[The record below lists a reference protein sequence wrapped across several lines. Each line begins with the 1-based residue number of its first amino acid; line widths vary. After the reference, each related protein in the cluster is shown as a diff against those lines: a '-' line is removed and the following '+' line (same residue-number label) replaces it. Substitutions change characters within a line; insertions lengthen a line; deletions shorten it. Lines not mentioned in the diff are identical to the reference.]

1 MRLYT
6 SSILLILIILFSW
19 SDESKV
25 NIPGDTKF
33 NVYRN
38 SSLIGFHNL
47 SFSKLG
53 DDIKAEIEIKFEVSF
68 LGFVVYDYYHKNIEI
83 WSKDKL
89 KTLDT
94 FTDKNG
100 EELSCKVEKS
110 KNMYKIS
117 GSSREILSDETLIP
131 TSYWRNELIKGV
143 EKKTLNTQDCS
154 IINFK
159 IESLGEK
166 MIYNNKIKTDH
177 YKLEGKESTGED
189 VIIDIWYDK
198 FGRWVKMIFIKDGS
212 EIEYISKK
220 FDKSNE

>member
-1 MRLYT
+1 VQLK
-6 SSILLILIILFSW
+6 SSTILLVLTIFFSW
-19 SDESKV
+19 SVGSKS
-25 NIPGDTKF
+25 NIPEDIEF

-47 SFSKLG
+47 SFSQLG
-53 DDIKAEIEIKFEVSF
+53 DDIKAEIEIKFEVTF
-68 LGFVVYDYYHKNIEI
+68 LGFVVYDYYHKNVEV
-83 WSKDKL
+83 WSDDKL
-89 KTLDT
+89 KTLET

-100 EELSCKVEKS
+100 EELSCTVSKS
-110 KNMYKIS
+110 KETYNIS
-117 GSSREILSDETLIP
+117 GTSRKTLSGETIIP

-154 IINFK
+154 VINFK
-159 IESLGEK
+159 IDSLGEK
-166 MIYNNKIKTDH
+166 MIYNNKLKTNY
-177 YKLEGKESTGED
+177 YKLQGKESTGED

>member
-1 MRLYT
+1 MRSK
-6 SSILLILIILFSW
+6 SSTLFVFLLILLSW
-19 SDESKV
+19 SVESK
-25 NIPGDTKF
+25 NYIPDDIKF

-47 SFSKLG
+47 SFSQLG
-53 DDIKAEIEIKFEVSF
+53 DGIKAEIEIKFEVTF
-68 LGFVVYDYYHKNIEI
+68 LGFVVYDYYHKNVEV
-83 WSKDKL
+83 WSDGKL
-89 KTLDT
+89 NTLET

-100 EELSCKVEKS
+100 EELSCKVSKS
-110 KNMYKIS
+110 KDTYNIS
-117 GSSREILSDETLIP
+117 GTSRETISDETIIP
-131 TSYWRNELIKGV
+131 TSYWRSELIEGV

-154 IINFK
+154 IINFT
-159 IESLGEK
+159 IEPLGK
-166 MIYNNKIKTDH
+166 KKIYNNKVKTDH

-220 FDKSNE
+220 FDKNNE

>member
-1 MRLYT
+1 MRPKRL
-6 SSILLILIILFSW
+6 SIFLALLILLPW
-19 SDESKV
+19 SVQPRV
-25 NIPGDTKF
+25 NIPDDINF

-47 SFSKLG
+47 SFSQIG
-53 DDIKAEIEIKFEVSF
+53 DDIKAEIEIKFEVTF
-68 LGFVVYDYYHKNIEI
+68 LGFVVYDYYHKNIEV
-83 WSKDKL
+83 WSEDKL

-94 FTDKNG
+94 FTYKNG
-100 EELSCKVEKS
+100 EELSCKVSKS
-110 KNMYKIS
+110 KDQYKIS
-117 GSSREILSDETLIP
+117 GSSIEILSDETLIP

>member
-1 MRLYT
+1 MRPKRL
-6 SSILLILIILFSW
+6 SIFLALLILLPW
-19 SDESKV
+19 SVQPRV
-25 NIPGDTKF
+25 NIPDDINF

-47 SFSKLG
+47 SFSQIG
-53 DDIKAEIEIKFEVSF
+53 DDIKAEIEIKFEVTF
-68 LGFVVYDYYHKNIEI
+68 LGFVVYDYYHKNIEV
-83 WSKDKL
+83 WSEDKL

-94 FTDKNG
+94 FTYKNG
-100 EELSCKVEKS
+100 EELSCKVSKS
-110 KNMYKIS
+110 KDMYKVS
-117 GSSREILSDETLIP
+117 GSSIEILSDETLIP

-166 MIYNNKIKTDH
+166 TIYNNKIKTDH
-177 YKLEGKESTGED
+177 YKLEGKELTGED
-189 VIIDIWYDK
+189 VVIDIWYDK

-220 FDKSNE
+220 FDKTNE

>member
-1 MRLYT
+1 MRPKRL
-6 SSILLILIILFSW
+6 SIFLALLILLPW
-19 SDESKV
+19 SVQPRV
-25 NIPGDTKF
+25 NIPDDINF

-47 SFSKLG
+47 SFSQIG
-53 DDIKAEIEIKFEVSF
+53 DDIKAEIEIKFEVTF
-68 LGFVVYDYYHKNIEI
+68 LGFVVYDYYHKNIEV
-83 WSKDKL
+83 WSEDKL

-94 FTDKNG
+94 FTYKNG
-100 EELSCKVEKS
+100 EELSCKVSKS
-110 KNMYKIS
+110 KDMYKVS
-117 GSSREILSDETLIP
+117 GSSIEILSDETLIP

-166 MIYNNKIKTDH
+166 TIYNNKIKTDH
-177 YKLEGKESTGED
+177 YKLEGKELTGED
-189 VIIDIWYDK
+189 VVIDIWYDK

>member
-1 MRLYT
+1 MKLKS
-6 SSILLILIILFSW
+6 SSILFVLIILFSW
-19 SDESKV
+19 SVEPKS
-25 NIPGDTKF
+25 NIPEDIKF

-47 SFSKLG
+47 SFSQIG
-53 DDIKAEIEIKFEVSF
+53 DDIKAEIEIKFEVTF
-68 LGFVVYDYYHKNIEI
+68 LGFVVYDYYHKNVEV
-83 WSKDKL
+83 WSDDKL
-89 KTLDT
+89 KTLET

-100 EELSCKVEKS
+100 EELSCTVSKS
-110 KNMYKIS
+110 KETYKIS
-117 GSSREILSDETLIP
+117 GTSRKTLSDETIIP

-159 IESLGEK
+159 IDSLGEK
-166 MIYNNKIKTDH
+166 MIYSNKVKTDY

>member
-1 MRLYT
+1 MSPKP
-6 SSILLILIILFSW
+6 SSIFLALLILLSW
-19 SDESKV
+19 SVQSKV
-25 NIPGDTKF
+25 IVPDDVKF

-47 SFSKLG
+47 SFSQIG
-53 DDIKAEIEIKFEVSF
+53 DDIQAEIEIKFEVTF
-68 LGFVVYDYYHKNIEI
+68 LGFVVYDYYHKNIEV
-83 WSKDKL
+83 WSEDKL

-94 FTDKNG
+94 FTDNNG
-100 EELSCKVEKS
+100 EELLCKVSKS
-110 KNMYKIS
+110 KDQYKIS
-117 GSSREILSDETLIP
+117 GSSIEILSDETLIP
-131 TSYWRNELIKGV
+131 TSYWRNDLIKGV

-154 IINFK
+154 TINFK

-177 YKLEGKESTGED
+177 YKLEGKELTGED

-220 FDKSNE
+220 FDKNNE